1 MINMNINIVL
11 PYKNTKEM
19 LYIWSKEE
27 NNIDF
32 RKDIDRANRCT
43 LSFAATELI
52 SYLTMLNFDV
62 SYSDTIDNS
71 AANIILLL
79 DSSLPED
86 EHYYLEPTDNGVKIS
101 SGLRAGVLYGCYE
114 LLKMQGIRW
123 LNPNYDV
130 IPETTPETL
139 IIPTHKKEYCSDMT
153 LGRGFDFEGL
163 LKDSTKLWL
172 WMARNCLNLS
182 TSRPYTK
189 AFQKKLGMTFKMG
202 GHIFERIL
210 NPDRKTENGNSFWD
224 EHNDW
229 YGIGK
234 PDRSKK
240 TALHTQ
246 FCMSNN
252 ELCEFLGSELLSL
265 INNEW
270 YDADRIDVWT
280 FDTWGNTC
288 QCENCKKLGNSTD
301 QTLYFLSKLR
311 SHLDKAQLENKLD
324 HDVGLIMCSYEG
336 TATLVPPQN
345 PVPEN
350 LQNGKDYVVYYPI
363 LRCYKH
369 TLDDKDCNR
378 NSFYNENLK
387 RWKDIPVMLGE
398 YYNVSK
404 FEDLPVLFTKTMS
417 HDIKYYHKLGIRGMT
432 YMHLPM
438 IEWGVRNLTQVLYA
452 ELCKNVNAD
461 VENIISQYMKDRYQT
476 QSEAMRKA
484 YELCEKAYEYSTSW
498 RAWGNHSILYNL
510 NNWDGKKPEK
520 PFIQEEHFNGN
531 VIEIGEKSLEYF
543 DDAIKIMK
551 KCKEDFLTEFLS
563 KDTQKISHAVNPQEL
578 YSSGNNPVIQ
588 HINEDLRS
596 LLYGRSERKLMVLF
610 LKYYDAL
617 LYGQSS
623 DDIWNEIEHLA
634 EDMSMRYM
642 PIRYVNSMDNIE
654 LCCDD
659 ILSRSQLKTL
669 YYRALH
675 ARLSD

>member
-1 MINMNINIVL
+1 MKINIIL
-11 PYKNTKEM
+11 PYQNTKEM

-32 RKDIDRANRCT
+32 RKDTDKANRCT

-52 SYLTMLNFDV
+52 DYLTKLNFDV
-62 SYSDTIDNS
+62 SYSDTSDTS
-71 AANIILLL
+71 AINIILST
-79 DSSLPED
+79 DQSLPAD
-86 EHYYLEPTDNGVKIS
+86 EHYYIEPTDGGVKIS
-101 SGLRAGVLYGCYE
+101 SGIRTGVLYGCYE

-130 IPETTPETL
+130 IPEKAPKAL
-139 IIPTHKKEYCSDMT
+139 IIPKEKTEYCPDMT
-153 LGRGFDFEGL
+153 LGRGFDFEGP

-172 WMARNCLNLS
+172 WMARNGLNLS
-182 TSRPYTK
+182 ASRPYTN
-189 AFQKKLGMTFKMG
+189 AFQKKLGMIFKMG

-229 YGIGK
+229 YGIGR
-234 PDRSKK
+234 PDRSKE
-240 TALHTQ
+240 TALNTQ

-252 ELCEFLGSELLSL
+252 ELCDFLGGELLNL

-270 YDADRIDVWT
+270 YSADRIDVWT
-280 FDTWGNTC
+280 FDTWGSTC

-311 SHLDKAQLENKLD
+311 SYLDNAQKENKLD

-336 TATLVPPQN
+336 TATLAPPEN

-350 LQNGKDYVVYYPI
+350 LKNGKDYVVYYPI

-369 TLDDKDCNR
+369 TLKDENCTR
-378 NSFYNENLK
+378 NLFYNQHLK
-387 RWKDIPVMLGE
+387 NWKDIPIMLGE

-404 FEDLPVLFTKTMS
+404 FEDLPVLFTKTMPE
-417 HDIKYYHKLGIRGMT
+417 DIKYYHSLGIRGMT

-438 IEWGVRNLTQVLYA
+438 IEWGVRNLTQTLYA
-452 ELCKNVNAD
+452 ELSKNVNAD
-461 VENIISQYMKDRYQT
+461 VEKIISQYMNDRYQT
-476 QSEAMRKA
+476 QAEPMKKA
-484 YELCEKAYEYSTSW
+484 YELCEKAYEYAASW
-498 RAWGNHSILYNL
+498 RAWGEHSILYAL
-510 NNWDGKKPEK
+510 NNWNGEKPEK
-520 PFIQEEHFNGN
+520 PLTQEEHFKGKA
-531 VIEIGEKSLEYF
+531 IEIGEKSLNYF
-543 DDAIKIMK
+543 NSAIEIMK
-551 KCKEDFLTEFLS
+551 TCKQNYLTEFVS
-563 KDTQKISHAVNPQEL
+563 KDTQKISHAVNPQML
-578 YSSGNNPVIQ
+578 YSNGNNPVIK
-588 HINEDLRS
+588 HLNEDLRS
-596 LLYGRSERKLMVLF
+596 LLYGRDERKLMVLF

-617 LYGQSS
+617 LYDQSG
-623 DDIWNEIEHLA
+623 DEIWNEIEKLA

-642 PIRYVNSMDNIE
+642 PLRYVNSMDNIE

-659 ILSRSQLKTL
+659 LLDRSQLKTL

-675 ARLSD
+675 ARSKR